1 MKKLLAL
8 LLLSPL
14 AYSLDY
20 VFVCT
25 TEEGKTTSVL
35 INTGEKFIKLG
46 QLKFDDDW
54 KKDDIDIKVIENN
67 IYENENAIV
76 EFNTVTGN
84 MTQILFKK
92 GKTGETLED
101 NFLNQYR
108 YSCKPASRLIP

>member
-1 MKKLLAL
+1 MNKLLAL

-14 AYSLDY
+14 AYSQDY

-35 INTGEKFIKLG
+35 INTQEKFIKLG

-67 IYENENAIV
+67 IYENQHAMI
-76 EFNTVTGN
+76 EFNTVTGD
-84 MTQILFKK
+84 MKQLLFKK
-92 GKTGETLED
+92 GKKGETLID
-101 NFLNQYR
+101 NLLYQHR